1 MITYLLTVA
10 LIICTMLVFY
20 KVLLR
25 NETFYRLNRVML
37 LCCLVFAFLLPLI
50 HLPEQWTF
58 RKSPLSPASV
68 LTTITEPPADLSE
81 AVPATPEASAQVPE
95 QSAKVFQSLSLQQAL
110 IWIYWIGVSIFAINF
125 IVQLLTLLYRAHSR
139 PVIID
144 GKFRIVELS
153 GDQAPCS
160 FGNNIF
166 INPEKYDWDT
176 YSQILLHEK
185 IHVQQG
191 HSYDIMLAELAL
203 IFQWFNP
210 FAWLY
215 RKAVEDN
222 LEFLTDDDLLH
233 DQDIDRESYQMSLV
247 KVSAP
252 HFPVSLTTNYNQSIL
267 KKRVIMMNAKR
278 SNINTTWKY
287 LFILPILMVFV
298 CLVNEPVASAN
309 PLSTAA
315 TKATDLNNLNAFETL
330 DNEGNWFATIKEN
343 TINIRF
349 QREMDK
355 DNNSGSNSTF
365 QLSEF
370 KDLPRAQEGDFVL
383 SRESGTMHFHGKF
396 NGNMGMGTYK
406 FSPDKAFAA
415 TLSKEGIKLDNEDD
429 ALVFFMV
436 DLKKSYINMLKS
448 QGFTQITKDELIPL
462 AALKVDEQ
470 FIRTIKSS
478 GFTSISLQNL
488 IPLKALGVDQA
499 YLADIKKSGYK
510 DISVDQLITLKAQGI
525 NGDFLKSAMQAG
537 KESASKTKG
546 NQKIEQEEKVE
557 KVEIREKAERN
568 EAPEKQG
575 FPSIENMIAMKVMNV
590 DASYRNSFKQIGY
603 TASDEDL
610 IAMKALNITAD
621 YIKSVKAAG
630 FPKVESEEVISLKAL
645 GITTDQIK
653 AYHNLGFKDISVEEL
668 ISAVSTGVTPE
679 YISAMKKQGHNL
691 GSVEKYVE
699 TKVVTGGI
707 K

>member
-10 LIICTMLVFY
+10 LIICTMFAFY

-25 NETFYRLNRVML
+25 NETFYKLNRVML

-58 RKSPLSPASV
+58 RKASLSADSTPA
-68 LTTITEPPADLSE
+68 TITETTANF
-81 AVPATPEASAQVPE
+81 PATVPSGQGASIKASE
-95 QSAKVFQSLSLQQAL
+95 QTAKVFQSLSLQEAL
-110 IWIYWIGVSIFAINF
+110 IWIYWIGVAIFAINF
-125 IVQLLTLLYRAHSR
+125 VVQLTTLLYRAYAR

-144 GKFRIVELS
+144 GKFRIVELA

-191 HSYDIMLAELAL
+191 HSYDIMLAEFAL

-210 FAWLY
+210 FSWLY
-215 RKAVEDN
+215 RKAIEDN
-222 LEFLTDDDLLH
+222 LEFLTDNDLLK
-233 DQDIDRESYQMSLV
+233 DQNIDPESYQMSLV
-247 KVSAP
+247 KVSSP

-267 KKRVIMMNAKR
+267 KKRVMMMNAKK
-278 SNINTTWKY
+278 SNLNTTWKY
-287 LFILPILMVFV
+287 LFILPILMGFV
-298 CLVNEPVASAN
+298 CLVNEPIAYAS
-309 PLSTAA
+309 PSSTDAS
-315 TKATDLNNLNAFETL
+315 KASSLNNLNLLKTL
-330 DNEGNWFATIKEN
+330 DTEGNWFATIKNN
-343 TINIRF
+343 TVNIRF
-349 QREMDK
+349 QKETDK
-355 DNNSGSNSTF
+355 DNNDGSNSTF

-370 KDLPRAQEGDFVL
+370 KNLPKDQEGDFVL
-383 SRESGTMHFHGKF
+383 TRESGTMHFRGKF

-406 FSPDKAFAA
+406 FIADKAFAA
-415 TLSKEGIKLDNEDD
+415 NLSKEGIKMDDQDD

-448 QGFTQITKDELIPL
+448 QGFTNITKDELIPL
-462 AALKVDEQ
+462 AALKVDEP

-478 GFTSISLQNL
+478 GLTSVSLHNL

-499 YLADIKKSGYK
+499 YLADIKESGYK

-525 NGDFLKSAMQAG
+525 NGDFLKSAIQAE
-537 KESASKTKG
+537 KESELKSNSDRKF
-546 NQKIEQEEKVE
+546 EQNEKVE
-557 KVEIREKAERN
+557 NVEIREKVERKD
-568 EAPEKQG
+568 APEKQG
-575 FPSIENMIAMKVMNV
+575 FPSLENMIAMKVMNV

-603 TASDEDL
+603 TVSDENL
-610 IAMKALNITAD
+610 IAMKALNITAE
-621 YIKSVKAAG
+621 YVKNIKAAG
-630 FPKVESEEVISLKAL
+630 FPKVESEEVISMKAL
-645 GITTDQIK
+645 GITSDQIK
-653 AYHNLGFKDISVEEL
+653 AYHNLGLKGITVEEV
-668 ISAVSTGVTPE
+668 ISAVATGVTPE
-679 YISAMKKQGHNL
+679 YISSMKKQGHDL

-699 TKVVTGGI
+699 TKTVTGGI